1 MDCENDSGR
10 CCGSVVAGCVGRGFG
25 CDRAMEICGACVAVN
40 TLGTDTETCVAGCT
54 LANVMGTLERRVI
67 YDGGEASRIACALP
81 ATGYETDA
89 VQVSDCGSDA
99 ARVTGCQNG
108 AEQET
113 GCDQGHLSEE
123 FSTGCGFEAPG

>member
-1 MDCENDSGR
+1 
-10 CCGSVVAGCVGRGFG
+10 
-25 CDRAMEICGACVAVN
+25 
-40 TLGTDTETCVAGCT
+40 
-54 LANVMGTLERRVI
+54 LERRVI

-113 GCDQGHLSEE
+113 GCDQGHLCRGSASIIISVDRA
-123 FSTGCGFEAPG
+123 FLLCISRLSQTR